1 MRVLLHICCGPCAI
15 MPVRRL
21 LDEGHEVHGFF
32 FNPNIHPLAEY
43 LRRRAGAVQVA
54 RNFGIPLY
62 FCADPAGREGYDTP
76 GWLEMTRGSARQG
89 NGLTRG
95 NARQGEGPTRGS
107 ARQEDPG
114 GFERCALCWEQ
125 RLKRALEFALERS
138 ATTFDA
144 FSTSLLYSRRQRHAE
159 IAALGN
165 RLAVDKLPFLY
176 RDFRP
181 DWQEGI
187 RLSKE
192 WGIYRQQYCGC
203 IFSEND
209 RYARELEHVNL
220 ENVETPQRV

>member
-43 LRRRAGAVQVA
+43 LRRRAGAGQVA
-54 RNFGIPLY
+54 RNFGIPLH

-76 GWLEMTRGSARQG
+76 GWLEMTRESARQG
-89 NGLTRG
+89 D
-95 NARQGEGPTRGS
+95 EMTRGS
-107 ARQEDPG
+107 ARQEDGLAG

-125 RLKRALEFALERS
+125 RLERALEFALERS
-138 ATTFDA
+138 GASFDA

-159 IAALGN
+159 IAAVGS
-165 RLAVDKLPFLY
+165 RLAEGKLPFLY

-192 WGIYRQQYCGC
+192 WEIYRQQYCGC

-209 RYARELEHVNL
+209 RYAKDLEHFNIF
-220 ENVETPQRV
+220 NVKMLQVPDPVK